1 MIQRDTQL
9 SWARRLEE
17 KLRAVYATLTCGRS
31 SDVYHHRPAQRP
43 PRPSRPQVPLHPPP
57 HRHEPRPRYAP
68 PPDQPGG
75 SSWSGYVPSPPHP
88 DQAGGSSWQRHT
100 PTPSPPDRT
109 GGSPWQRQMGW
120 HDHPQPDVGEHQQS
134 SLSGSTW
141 GSHPAEETRQDFRYT
156 DWMSSMQTPPPQPT
170 QETQYDQSHLR
181 DIRAP
186 RRYGW
191 STPPQQPPRRGRR
204 RD

>member
-57 HRHEPRPRYAP
+57 HRYEPRPRYAP

-75 SSWSGYVPSPPHP
+75 SSWGGYVPSPPHP

-120 HDHPQPDVGEHQQS
+120 HDHPQPDGTYYTPFYCTMYNVSLIIHQVLCSTTPQLES
-134 SLSGSTW
+134 SSRSCPDPRGGAIL
-141 GSHPAEETRQDFRYT
+141 
-156 DWMSSMQTPPPQPT
+156 
-170 QETQYDQSHLR
+170 
-181 DIRAP
+181 P
-186 RRYGW
+186 RRLGRILG
-191 STPPQQPPRRGRR
+191 TPIG
-204 RD
+204 